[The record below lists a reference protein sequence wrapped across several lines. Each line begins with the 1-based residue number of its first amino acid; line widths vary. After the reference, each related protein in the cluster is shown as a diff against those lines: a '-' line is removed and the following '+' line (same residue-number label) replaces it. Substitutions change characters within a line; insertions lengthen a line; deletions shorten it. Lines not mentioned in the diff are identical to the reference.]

1 MSTDDTSKEQI
12 LLLHDGDLISTV
24 RMLAPARAIRER
36 HRKARITLLCGGE
49 FESLLKYC
57 PYFNEVQSNL
67 DQTSNKNW
75 FDRMKAARA
84 SNYDVIYDLGASEAS
99 SKLKSAMRF
108 AKTRWVDVAPHAK
121 DEGHPVDRVAE
132 RLGAAG
138 LGPTSYPPGGAP
150 PPSAEWVD
158 FVAKQ
163 SRTVDPAYFG
173 LQGQYALFVPAGD
186 DVIPALRWPKERW
199 ASLAHELI
207 SMGIEPAIIGGPSAR
222 EVGRYVAHVTP
233 GARDLTGRA
242 NLVQLTG
249 LGRHTGFAFGENIGL
264 LHLMVAAGA
273 PSVVFHP
280 GPEAP
285 YNEAPRGPATTVLM
299 HAPTLAQ
306 ISVPEAVQAMRFA
319 GGFNRDTQAA

>member
-1 MSTDDTSKEQI
+1 MSMDDKNKEQI
-12 LLLHDGDLISTV
+12 LLLHDGDLVSTV
-24 RMLAPARAIRER
+24 RMLAPARAIREH
-36 HRKARITLLCGGE
+36 HRKARITLLCGDE

-57 PYFNEVQSNL
+57 PYFNEVQANL
-67 DQTSNKNW
+67 GQAAQKNW
-75 FDRMKAARA
+75 FERMKAARN
-84 SNYDVIYDLGASEAS
+84 SSYDFVYDLGSGEQGA
-99 SKLKSAMRF
+99 KLKGAMRF
-108 AKTRWVDVAPHAK
+108 SKTKWIDVAPHPK
-121 DEGHPVDRVAE
+121 DTGHPVDRVAE
-132 RLGAAG
+132 RIGKAG
-138 LGPTSYPPGGAP
+138 LGPETYPPGGAP
-150 PPSAEWVD
+150 PPNADWVD

-173 LQGQYALFVPAGD
+173 LQGDFALFVPAGD
-186 DVIPALRWPKERW
+186 DVPPALRWPKERW
-199 ASLAHELI
+199 ASLAHEVLAL
-207 SMGIEPAIIGGPSAR
+207 GIEPAIIGGPNAR

-264 LHLMVAAGA
+264 LHLMVAAGSPA
-273 PSVVFHP
+273 VVFHP

-285 YNEAPRGPATTVLM
+285 YDEAPRGPATTVLM

-306 ISVPEAVQAMRFA
+306 ISVPEALQAMRVA